1 MELRDIFEFNSSE
14 QQKELERIYGKTVQ
28 DWEEVETWDDVVTK
42 EEKALNSQLE
52 AEFIWQEHC
61 PYLAKLDNYFFYCH
75 KRAKLLEKH
84 GGKLTETS
92 ILGSAQYDSQVNHF
106 SLQLWCM
113 QPEKRHKN
121 CINFKSQNI

>member
-1 MELRDIFEFNSSE
+1 MELRDVIEFNDPES
-14 QQKELERIYGKTVQ
+14 QKELEMIYGKTVQ
-28 DWEEVETWDDVVTK
+28 DWEEVETWDDVITK

-52 AEFIWQEHC
+52 EEFMGQEHC

-75 KRAKLLEKH
+75 KRAKGLEALGEKF
-84 GGKLTETS
+84 TEKVD
-92 ILGSAQYDSQVNHF
+92 LNSAQYDSQVNHF

-113 QPEKRHKN
+113 QPEERHKN